1 MPGTGLS
8 QHGMWAVMSIAPENL
23 SPAAPTGQGQHPG
36 TGLGGEMADEDTRP
50 PISCY
55 IRTLN
60 EKRRI
65 ADVVAAALA
74 VAREVV
80 VVDSGSTDGTIA
92 LAEQAGARV
101 IHQDWLGVGGQKR
114 VGEAACTHD
123 WLLDLDA
130 DEVVTP
136 ALADEITRLFAKH
149 SDPVPVAFRLSLVT
163 APPFGRPWYGVDIMV
178 RAKLYDRRR
187 IRIPDSRAW
196 DQFKIPAGGKVGRLT
211 APILHYSFTGVEHLM
226 NKVNRNTTARAKEAL
241 KPLPLVILRIFLGFP
256 FYFFKRYI
264 LRGLITKGVYGFV
277 FAVTVAIGRWLRDVK
292 MFEIHMR
299 KRTGDDGAG

>member
-1 MPGTGLS
+1 MTKVDPPKPPDLTSNDLTPNDLK
-8 QHGMWAVMSIAPENL
+8 APD
-23 SPAAPTGQGQHPG
+23 STAQ
-36 TGLGGEMADEDTRP
+36 DRRP

-60 EKRRI
+60 EHRRI
-65 ADVVAAALA
+65 AEVVTAALT

-80 VVDSGSTDGTIA
+80 VIDSGSTDGTLE
-92 LAEQAGARV
+92 LAQQAGARI

-114 VGEAACTHD
+114 VGEAACQND

-130 DEVVTP
+130 DEVITP
-136 ALADEITRLFAKH
+136 ALADEITALFANGKE
-149 SDPVPVAFRLSLVT
+149 PAVIAYRLSLVT
-163 APPFGRPWYGVDIMV
+163 APPFGAPWYGVDIMV

-196 DQFKIPAGGKVGRLT
+196 DQFKIPKDQKAGRLK

-241 KPLPLVILRIFLGFP
+241 KPLPIVVLRVFLGFP

-264 LRGLITKGVYGFV
+264 LRGLITKGVYGFA
-277 FAVTVAIGRWLRDVK
+277 FAVTVSVGRWLRDVK

-299 KRTGDDGAG
+299 NTSDRQNGKNDTPAQ